1 LNCNA
6 ALLPESVSASAR
18 FLLWSTPRL
27 GPGSEAPK
35 MKCPWRGSINGG
47 WPRII
52 KGSDADL
59 GAGPVVCTTAWPEI
73 RSRLPVRGKRG
84 EILTCRERWEKAR
97 GSVRGTGKPRDER
110 MLPSKSWHSG
120 SVEELKSIRRSWS
133 SSGRVARLSGVA
145 WSFGTRSIRG
155 NSIHPLLANSARAF
169 LKFFSSLFIVLI
181 FSARAFKCRVFS
193 QCLSTS
199 PTPSA
204 SAALL
209 CLRTRS
215 RANIGDIRGTRIVT
229 RVFAAHRCIP
239 PVPCLYSSTEWT
251 GPQRPWQEGRG
262 SSGSLR
268 PRRP

>member
-1 LNCNA
+1 M
-6 ALLPESVSASAR
+6 
-18 FLLWSTPRL
+18 
-27 GPGSEAPK
+27 GSP
-35 MKCPWRGSINGG
+35 RGSRAASSCKRPIALQQ
-47 WPRII
+47 WATAFPS
-52 KGSDADL
+52 K
-59 GAGPVVCTTAWPEI
+59 CTLAVTARCVPS
-73 RSRLPVRGKRG
+73 RSRQ
-84 EILTCRERWEKAR
+84 LTNGTER
-97 GSVRGTGKPRDER
+97 SVRGTGKPRDER